1 MNKINILLLFI
12 FSIIVSGC
20 GSTSNAE
27 NNTSTAQQ
35 EPNIPKNPTS
45 PENTTIPEEPTIP
58 KKVACVGDSI
68 TEGYGLDEPIV
79 NSYPAQLSKK
89 LGKEWDVKNFG
100 IRSATLIETGNRPY
114 TDTPHYINSLNFEPN
129 IVVIMLG
136 TNDMK
141 AQNIVEIERYVSDYA
156 SLISQYRNLPSK
168 PLIYICTPPPS
179 YGKMA
184 GLTNDNIVHTLLPKI
199 KKVSQENNVPLINIY
214 DVLTN
219 KKSLFPD
226 TLHPDEKGAKIIADT
241 VAKAINSKI
250 K

>member
-1 MNKINILLLFI
+1 MKKINVLLLFI

-20 GSTSNAE
+20 GSTSNP
-27 NNTSTAQQ
+27 QR
-35 EPNIPKNPTS
+35 
-45 PENTTIPEEPTIP
+45 
-58 KKVACVGDSI
+58 VACVGDSI
-68 TEGYGLDEPIV
+68 SKGYGLDEPILY
-79 NSYPAQLSKK
+79 SYPAQLSKI

-100 IRSATLIETGNRPY
+100 ISSATLINKGNLPY
-114 TDTPHYINSLNFEPN
+114 RDTQTYDDSLEFEPN

-141 AQNIVEIERYVSDYA
+141 AQNIVEIERYISDYA
-156 SLISQYRNLPSK
+156 LLISQYRDLPSK

-179 YGKMA
+179 YGNLA
-184 GLTNDNIVHTLLPKI
+184 GITNDNIVHTLLPKI

-226 TLHPDEKGAKIIADT
+226 TLHPNKDGAKIIADT
-241 VAKAINSKI
+241 VAKAINYKI

>member
-1 MNKINILLLFI
+1 MKKINLLLFI

-20 GSTSNAE
+20 GSTPNAG

-35 EPNIPKNPTS
+35 EP
-45 PENTTIPEEPTIP
+45 TTP

-68 TEGYGLDEPIV
+68 TEGYGLKDPLV

-89 LGKEWDVKNFG
+89 LGKEWHVKNFG
-100 IRSATLIETGNRPY
+100 ISSATLIETGNFPY
-114 TDTPHYINSLNFEPN
+114 TDTQHYIDSLNFEPN

-156 SLISQYRNLPSK
+156 SLITRYRELPSK
-168 PLIYICTPPPS
+168 PFIYICTPPPS
-179 YGKMA
+179 YGMMA
-184 GLTNDNIVHTLLPKI
+184 GITDKKIINDLLPKI

-219 KKSLFPD
+219 KESLFPD
-226 TLHPDEKGAKIIADT
+226 TLHPDKDGAKIIADT
-241 VAKAINSKI
+241 VDKAIQ
-250 K
+250 